1 MTARDGGY
9 YVDGGGGEEEIKIN
23 LTGWSDKW
31 TRYIIYIYSFEFFSL
46 IVIIIILP
54 VRRILYRIYY
64 CYNRQ
69 QLYIRIGTKVPII
82 VYKKNI
88 YI

>member
-1 MTARDGGY
+1 VT

-23 LTGWSDKW
+23 LTGRSDKW
-31 TRYIIYIYSFEFFSL
+31 TRYIIYIFIRVFFSL

-54 VRRILYRIYY
+54 VRRILCRIHYY

-69 QLYIRIGTKVPII
+69 QLVIRR
-82 VYKKNI
+82 Y
-88 YI
+88 